1 MEAGQMRD
9 SRPEY
14 YDGEQGKYIGKH
26 PQLFQSWSVVGCPNS
41 KNHVHARECTFVQ
54 SFTLNWE

>member
-26 PQLFQSWSVVGCPNS
+26 TQLFQSWSVAGCPSS
-41 KNHVHARECTFVQ
+41 KNHVHARECTFV
-54 SFTLNWE
+54 